1 MHLRYPALFSIA
13 IAALL
18 VSCTNVP
25 SATAPVGT
33 GAGSGPTATAISDG
47 PERALQN
54 GMTADEVKHIM
65 GEPAEIKP
73 MESPTGKAEVWVY
86 HRTVI
91 VHVEQVQVGSQ
102 VIKDSTSSGTD
113 NVVHTSTLAEIP
125 IYKQAIHKDL
135 ETISLLMFDGKFLS
149 QKWTVEKRL
158 EYQ

>member
-1 MHLRYPALFSIA
+1 MHLRYPAFFSIA

-25 SATAPVGT
+25 SPTAPVGT

-86 HRTVI
+86 HRTVFG
-91 VHVEQVQVGSQ
+91 HVEQIQIGSEA
-102 VIKDSTSSGTD
+102 IKDSTSGSDGM
-113 NVVHTSTLAEIP
+113 VHTGTLAEVP
-125 IYKQAIHKDL
+125 IYKQAVHKDL
-135 ETISLLMFDGKFLS
+135 ETISLLMFDGKFIS
-149 QKWTVEKRL
+149 QKLTVEKRL

>member
-1 MHLRYPALFSIA
+1 MHLRYPAFSSIA

-25 SATAPVGT
+25 SPTAPVGT

-54 GMTADEVKHIM
+54 GMTAEEVKHIM

-86 HRTVI
+86 HRTVFGR
-91 VHVEQVQVGSQ
+91 VEQVQVGSE
-102 VIKDSTSSGTD
+102 VIKDSTSGSDGM
-113 NVVHTSTLAEIP
+113 VHTGTLAEVP
-125 IYKQAIHKDL
+125 IYKQAVHKDL
-135 ETISLLMFDGKFLS
+135 ETISLLMFDGKFIS
-149 QKWTVEKRL
+149 QKLTVEKRL

>member
-1 MHLRYPALFSIA
+1 MHLRYPAFSSIA

-25 SATAPVGT
+25 SPTAPVGT

-86 HRTVI
+86 HRTVFGR
-91 VHVEQVQVGSQ
+91 VEQVQVGSE
-102 VIKDSTSSGTD
+102 VIKDSTSGSDGM
-113 NVVHTSTLAEIP
+113 VHTGTIAEVP
-125 IYKQAIHKDL
+125 IYKQAVHKDL
-135 ETISLLMFDGKFLS
+135 ETISLLMFDGKFIS
-149 QKWTVEKRL
+149 QKLTVEKRL